1 MKKIIYFFAMALL
14 LAGCKAGQK
23 ASTNK
28 APDFVNKWMK
38 DGAWSGGL
46 TLTPHPS
53 VNKIA
58 FYTAYNDH
66 QSWWDA
72 AFKFLK
78 ENNLDTLRPGRYP
91 IIGDTVF
98 ASITEAPSHEKEEVK
113 WESHRIYVDL
123 QYIIK
128 GKELIGIAPVE
139 TAVVTKPYTVDAANY
154 TTTHGTYVESE
165 PGKFFLFFPTDAHRP
180 TIKIDGYPIVKK
192 IVIKIKLD
200 N

>member
-14 LAGCKAGQK
+14 LAACAGSK
-23 ASTNK
+23 KSGSNK
-28 APDFVNKWMK
+28 APGFINQWMK
-38 DGAWSGGL
+38 NGEWSGGL

-66 QSWWDA
+66 KSWWDA

-78 ENNLDTLRPGRYP
+78 ENNLDTLSPGRYP

-98 ASITEAPSHEKEEVK
+98 ASITEAPSHEKDEVK

-123 QYIIK
+123 QFIIK

-139 TAVVTKPYTVDAANY
+139 TAVVTKPYTVDVVNY
-154 TTTHGTYVESE
+154 TATGTYVESE